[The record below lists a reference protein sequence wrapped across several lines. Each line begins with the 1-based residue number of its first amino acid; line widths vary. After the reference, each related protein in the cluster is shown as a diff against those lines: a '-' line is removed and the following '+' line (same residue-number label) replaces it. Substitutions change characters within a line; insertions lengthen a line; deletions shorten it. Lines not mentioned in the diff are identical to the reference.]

1 MLFILK
7 ILIASTVISFVS
19 WLSGRLPILAGF
31 IIALPLQTMIVLPLS
46 RLEHRDPAKTLT
58 LAKSILLA
66 VPVSMLFLL
75 PFVFAETCGLS
86 FWQSYGIA
94 CALLLLGFGV
104 HHIIAH
110 LV

>member
-1 MLFILK
+1 MQFIAK
-7 ILIASTVISFVS
+7 VIFASVIISFVS
-19 WLSGRLPILAGF
+19 WLSGRVPVLAGF

-46 RLEHRDPAKTLT
+46 RLEHEDPAKTLT

-75 PFVFAETCGLS
+75 PFVFAEKFGLS

-94 CALLLLGFGV
+94 CGMLVLGFALHRLLNSV
-104 HHIIAH
+104 
-110 LV
+110 L

>member
-7 ILIASTVISFVS
+7 ILLAATVISFAS

-31 IIALPLQTMIVLPLS
+31 IIALPLQSMIVLPLS
-46 RLEHRDPAKTLT
+46 RLEHGDPAKTLT

-75 PFVFAETCGLS
+75 PFVFAERCGLS

-94 CALLLLGFGV
+94 CTLLLLGFGV
-104 HHIIAH
+104 HRVIAH
-110 LV
+110 LF

>member
-1 MLFILK
+1 MPFIAK
-7 ILIASTVISFVS
+7 VIIASLIISFVS
-19 WLSGRLPILAGF
+19 WLSGRMPVLAGF

-46 RLEHRDPAKTLT
+46 QLEYGDPAKILT

-75 PFVFAETCGLS
+75 PFVFASKLGLS

-94 CALLLLGFGV
+94 CGILMLGFGL
-104 HHIIAH
+104 HRW
-110 LV
+110 LNYLL